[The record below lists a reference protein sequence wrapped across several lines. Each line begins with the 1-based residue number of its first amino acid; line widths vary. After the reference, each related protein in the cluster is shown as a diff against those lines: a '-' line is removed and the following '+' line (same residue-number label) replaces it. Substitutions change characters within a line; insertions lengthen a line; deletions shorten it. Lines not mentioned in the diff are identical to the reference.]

1 MKNVDLDE
9 PTSFLDHVSL
19 GCTQR
24 VCKVNEN
31 VFDQYRENFKSPIS
45 ATATGKNL
53 TPKQLR
59 GPTTWKDMLNCEL
72 ANTKTEQ
79 LYTVSTPG
87 LDDHHF
93 KKEELES
100 FGEVSK
106 VCSQM
111 VLKCLYLA
119 RIGRPDILW
128 SVNELARA
136 ITTWTQACD
145 RRLGKIDFTQSSQK

>member
-1 MKNVDLDE
+1 M
-9 PTSFLDHVSL
+9 
-19 GCTQR
+19 
-24 VCKVNEN
+24 
-31 VFDQYRENFKSPIS
+31 FKSPIS

-79 LYTVSTPG
+79 LYTVSTPC

-128 SVNELARA
+128 SVNKLARA
-136 ITTWTQACD
+136 VTRWTQACD
-145 RRLGKIDFTQSSQK
+145 RRLARLISYIHFTSDYRQNCHVASTARLCRLGSFQDSHFAWRP